1 MKKKLE
7 SAQRIMKEIEDDSI
21 RIDQLPLC
29 NLYFREPLKNAT
41 GCDLFNSSG
50 YKQTERF
57 HLRLGC
63 PTKVPKERTGTHTH
77 TNSSST
83 DGVAVGSC
91 CYTAYFP
98 AGGIIP
104 VYTTP
109 SRCTSYI

>member
-1 MKKKLE
+1 MDKKKGREIRRAGLQRVRGQVRKNEQVLVKKKLE
-7 SAQRIMKEIEDDSI
+7 SAQRIMKEVEDDSI

-29 NLYFREPLKNAT
+29 NLYFRAPLKNAT

-77 TNSSST
+77 KQQQH
-83 DGVAVGSC
+83 
-91 CYTAYFP
+91 
-98 AGGIIP
+98 
-104 VYTTP
+104 
-109 SRCTSYI
+109 